1 MTNGTSDFSIMV
13 KEVRRQLRLSQEA
26 LAQELRVSYATIN
39 RWENGKTAPFRLARE
54 QFDVFCQK
62 MTQKGKLNL

>member
-1 MTNGTSDFSIMV
+1 MTNGTPDFSIMV
-13 KEVRRQLRLSQEA
+13 KEVRRQLGLSQEA

-39 RWENGKTAPFRLARE
+39 RWENGKTSPFKMARE

-62 MTQKGKLNL
+62 MTQEGKLSL